1 MKVLFITS
9 SRLGDAVLST
19 GLIDHIVTA
28 YPAARL
34 TIVCGSLPAPIFDGV
49 PRLDRVIILKKKSWN
64 RHWIGLWREV
74 IGTRWDMVVDLRD
87 SAVSRLIVADHRFIY
102 TKVISRNQ
110 HKVEQIGAVM
120 KLSPPPSPK
129 VWVTEEQKERAEALL
144 SLTPS
149 LSLKG
154 EGVILGI
161 GPTSNWIG
169 KTWEAEKF
177 IELIKILTAP
187 NGILPNA
194 RVAIFAAPKEEDA
207 AYKVLNSIPK
217 DHQIDIIARADPA
230 TVIAALTQCSLYI
243 GNDSGLMHSAA
254 AAGVPTVGLFG
265 PGYPDQYRP
274 WGRCTTY
281 VRTPETVQDLT
292 GYAGYNSKTAPCLM
306 GTLTVSDVVT
316 EVERF
321 WKNLPR

>member
-19 GLIDHIVTA
+19 GLIDHIVKA

-34 TIVCGSLPAPIFDGV
+34 TIVCGALPAPIFAGV
-49 PRLDRVIILKKKSWN
+49 PRLERVIILKKKSWN

-87 SAVSRLIVADHRFIY
+87 SAVSRLIVADRRFIY
-102 TKVISRNQ
+102 TKAISRNQ

-120 KLSPPPSPK
+120 KLFPPPSPR
-129 VWVTEEQKERAEALL
+129 VWVTEEQKERAEALI
-144 SLTPS
+144 PD
-149 LSLKG
+149 G
-154 EGVILGI
+154 GAVLGI

-169 KTWEAEKF
+169 KTWEADKF

-187 NGILPNA
+187 NGILPHA
-194 RVAIFAAPKEEDA
+194 RVAIFAAPKEEEA

-217 DHQIDIIARADPA
+217 DRQIDIIAKADPA
-230 TVIAALTQCSLYI
+230 TVIAALARCSLYI

-274 WGRCTTY
+274 WGKYTTY
-281 VRTPETVQDLT
+281 VQTPETVQELT
-292 GYAGYNSKTAPCLM
+292 GYAGYDSKTAPCLM

-321 WKNLPR
+321 WNTYAAKAFL